1 MIPAGVS
8 PHAAGFLVTTAMWMV
23 MMVVMM
29 LPAVLPW
36 FTGFAALSRDRE
48 SGSLRASWVALF
60 GLGYFA
66 AWSAFSVV
74 GASLQIGL
82 RSGGLLAVSAFGASP
97 ASAATLAAPLAGM
110 VLVGAG
116 LYQVTPSKT
125 ACLEHCRTPMS
136 FFLSRWRN
144 GPVGAFH
151 MGASHGAYCVGC
163 CWALMLTGFALGVMN
178 LAWMAVLTVVIAVET
193 LAPWGDR
200 IGRVAGAALVVWGL
214 VLLGRGL
221 GLVAGGLGLG

>member
-1 MIPAGVS
+1 VTIDAHFEAPDI
-8 PHAAGFLVTTAMWMV
+8 LLTTAMWML

-29 LPAVLPW
+29 LPSVYPW
-36 FTGFAALSRDRE
+36 LTGFAALSRDRD
-48 SGSLRASWVALF
+48 SGSVRGSWVALF

-66 AWSAFSVV
+66 AWLGFSVV

-82 RSGGLLAVSAFGASP
+82 RSWGLLGVTAFEASPGFAAVLAPSFAP
-97 ASAATLAAPLAGM
+97 ASAPAFAGL
-110 VLVGAG
+110 VLLGAG
-116 LYQVTPSKT
+116 LYQVTPAKA

-144 GPVGAFH
+144 GPVGAFR

-178 LAWMAVLTVVIAVET
+178 LAWMAVLTVVIAVESV
-193 LAPWGDR
+193 APRGDR
-200 IGRVAGAALVVWGL
+200 VGRIAGAALVVWGL
-214 VLLGRGL
+214 FVLSG
-221 GLVAGGLGLG
+221 AWA